1 MKSSRS
7 KKLVDFVIGL
17 LGLLKWLPLG
27 KYKEIVVVLSAVL
40 ATVSGLLAKCDV
52 TDDPLPKPTVT
63 TTPVPTESPT
73 PVRTPTPL
81 PTPEIVVDRQ
91 VRAGEPFTIR
101 YTAPFKFNTHLWS
114 DKWRLQIMGHDSRDG
129 YMIAPAIVLNTAGK
143 RRLTVRDLQGN
154 VLAEKWIEVK
164 P

>member
-7 KKLVDFVIGL
+7 KKIVDFVIGL
-17 LGLLKWLPLG
+17 LGILKWLPLG

-52 TDDPLPKPTVT
+52 RDDPLPTPTVT

-91 VRAGEPFTIR
+91 VRAGEPFTVR

-129 YMIAPAIVLNTAGK
+129 YMIAPAVVLNTAGK

-154 VLAEKWIEVK
+154 VLAEKWITVE